1 MMAWIRFGLTATL
14 LTLALIS
21 MASAVLGNFRFG
33 FIMNRIHAAGIGD
46 TVGVFL
52 AALAVA
58 IGIGTPS
65 VILKIA
71 MVLIFMWCTS
81 PVATHFLGQIEYYMD
96 DTLDEHVRREDEDDD
111 N

>member
-1 MMAWIRFGLTATL
+1 MAWIRFGLTATL

-21 MASAVLGNFRFG
+21 MASAVLGNFRL
-33 FIMNRIHAAGIGD
+33 HAAGIGD

-71 MVLIFMWCTS
+71 MILIFMWCTS